1 MGHHNSYDKE
11 SVQAPGSKWN
21 GLVGILFVAGIALTA
36 GGFFMAKGV
45 SVAHASFSYLT
56 SYMFY
61 LSIALGGL
69 FFVLINHLVRSGW
82 SITSRRLAEGMMKNV
97 LLMAVLFAPIALNLN
112 TIFAWTDMGKKVD
125 VAASKADYGIEGPI
139 GRTDLYKSRS
149 GNTEEKKAVNT
160 KKWQEHLEHVL
171 LHKKGYLSPNFFF
184 ARAAFYFIVLIGLA
198 FYLFKGSKTLD
209 TEEDPEKQAATIVR
223 LGRASAPG
231 LMLFSLVI
239 TFIAF
244 DWIMSTDYG
253 WFSTIFGV
261 IYFSGAVV
269 AFYASLI
276 LVSKFLQS
284 KGFLK
289 GAINIE
295 HYHDYGKFLWG
306 FMVFWTYVSFS
317 QLILIWYADL
327 PEETSWFHS
336 RWNELDG
343 WRTLSLI
350 IIFGHFVLPF
360 FLLLSRHVKRSGF
373 GITFM
378 AIWMFIVS
386 WLHLYWE
393 IMPNMTFPGVSTFN
407 FQFADVL
414 LFLGLGSIFFGGF
427 FLNLKNSKLI
437 PENDPRLKEAINF
450 HNY

>member
-21 GLVGILFVAGIALTA
+21 GLVGILGVAGIALTA
-36 GGFFMAKGV
+36 GGFAMAGKEHG
-45 SVAHASFSYLT
+45 SFSYLT

-61 LSIALGGL
+61 LSIALGGM

-82 SITSRRLAEGMMKNV
+82 ATTSRRLAEGLMKNV
-97 LLMAVLFAPIALNLN
+97 LLMAILFAPIAVNLD
-112 TIFAWTDMGKKVD
+112 TLFAWTDLGQKTE
-125 VAASKADYGIEGPI
+125 VAASKADLGIEGYV
-139 GRTDLYKSRS
+139 GRVELYESRS
-149 GNTEEKKAVNT
+149 GKTAEKKAQNT
-160 KKWQEHLEHVL
+160 EKWRAHLEHVL
-171 LHKKGYLSPNFFF
+171 LHKKGYLSPNFFY
-184 ARAAFYFIVLIGLA
+184 ARVAFYFIVLIGLA
-198 FYLFKGSKTLD
+198 FYLFKGSKSLD
-209 TEEDPEKQAATIVR
+209 DEEDAEKQAATIVR

-261 IYFSGAVV
+261 IYFAGAIV
-269 AFYASLI
+269 ATFSTLI
-276 LVSKFLQS
+276 LVGKFLQS
-284 KGFLK
+284 KGYLK
-289 GAINIE
+289 GALTVE

-327 PEETSWFHS
+327 PEETSFFHA
-336 RWNELDG
+336 RWNEIDG
-343 WRTLSLI
+343 WRTLSWI

-360 FLLLSRHVKRSGF
+360 FILLSRHVKRSSIGLPV
-373 GITFM
+373 M
-378 AIWMFIVS
+378 AVWMFIVS
-386 WLHLYWE
+386 WLHIYWE
-393 IMPNMTFPGVSTFN
+393 IMPNMRFPGVAEFN
-407 FQFADVL
+407 FQFADVMF
-414 LFLGLGSIFFGGF
+414 FLGLGGLFFAGF